1 MMRRAVAA
9 VGFAALV
16 IAVVL
21 AGWRWAGQ
29 RVDVVIVNA
38 SGREAQFTWQ
48 PQLFAEPVTVSV
60 GGCESK
66 SVVLLAGETWR
77 FDSDILSVDS
87 TSVVV
92 PFTAQISALEVWLDR
107 DGTARLI
114 PAHAV
119 DGPIAAPYPSCP
131 DLEEPA

>member
-1 MMRRAVAA
+1 MTTRARVSRRVIAAMAV
-9 VGFAALV
+9 AALV
-16 IAVVL
+16 IGVVV

-48 PQLFAEPVTVSV
+48 PQLFAETATVSV

-87 TSVVV
+87 SSVAVPPTAVTSA
-92 PFTAQISALEVWLDR
+92 FEIWLDR
-107 DGTARLI
+107 DGSGRTV

-119 DGPIAAPYPSCP
+119 DVPVPAPYPSC
-131 DLEEPA
+131 